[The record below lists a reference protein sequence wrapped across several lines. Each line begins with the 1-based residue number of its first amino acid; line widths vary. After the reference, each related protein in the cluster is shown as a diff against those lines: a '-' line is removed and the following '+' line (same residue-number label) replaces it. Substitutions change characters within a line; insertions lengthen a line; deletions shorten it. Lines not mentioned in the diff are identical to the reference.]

1 MSNEKVIR
9 VIMVLEL
16 VEPEAV
22 PVFEEYDLTT
32 REKQVLG
39 LLVNG
44 LSYKMI
50 AGNMNV
56 GLETVK
62 THIRNLYEKLDVH
75 NQSEAVAKALK
86 NRLIQ

>member
-1 MSNEKVIR
+1 MSNEKVIK
-9 VIMVLEL
+9 VIMILEF
-16 VEPEAV
+16 VEQGTPEIIHE
-22 PVFEEYDLTT
+22 FDLTT

-39 LLVNG
+39 HLVEG
-44 LSYKMI
+44 FSYKMI

-62 THIRNLYEKLDVH
+62 THIRNLYEKLNVH

-86 NRLIQ
+86 NRLIH

>member
-1 MSNEKVIR
+1 MSNEKVIK
-9 VIMVLEL
+9 VIMILEF
-16 VEPEAV
+16 VEQGTPETIHE
-22 PVFEEYDLTT
+22 FDLTT

-39 LLVNG
+39 HLVEG
-44 LSYKMI
+44 FSYKMI

-62 THIRNLYEKLDVH
+62 THIRNLYEKLNVH

-86 NRLIQ
+86 NRLIH